1 MNRPKFY
8 VYLPIAFALV
18 LVLGIFIGSK
28 FLSVQSIN
36 SLESSSQSKFGKLE
50 GVLRYIYHE
59 YVDTISDNDLV
70 ESTIISMLENLDPHS
85 SYIPAE
91 EMQANNE
98 PLQGNF
104 EGIGVEFNIVDDTVR
119 VVAAISGGPAE
130 QVGVQAGDKI
140 VLVDG
145 ISIAGVKID
154 NKGVMSKLKG
164 KGGTK
169 VKISVK
175 RNSKNKLIDFSITR
189 GTIPIHSVD
198 VSYML
203 NSMIG
208 YIKISRF
215 AATTYDEF
223 IAALDKLQKQGM
235 QKLVIDLRGNGGGYL
250 NTAVDIADELLA
262 NGKQIVYTEGKARPR
277 KNYMATNR
285 GNFENGELIILIDDG
300 SASASEIL
308 AGAIQDNDRGT
319 ILGRRSFG
327 KGLVQEQN
335 EFTDG
340 SGLRLTIARYY
351 TPTGRCIQKPYHG
364 KNDEYYEEE
373 YTRYKNGEL
382 ESADSIKVADSLK
395 YTTPAGKIV
404 YGGGGIIPD
413 VFVAVDT
420 TGRTMYLGEL
430 FYAGVMNDFT
440 FNYADKNREKL
451 KEYKSSDNFR
461 KNFTVTPQL
470 ISELVVFAEKAGVK
484 KNDVQLKQSEN
495 IIKNQLKALIARNV
509 WNTEAYYPIMND
521 KDVIVKKAMEL
532 LEKKKSN

>member
-277 KNYMATNR
+277 KNYIATSK

-521 KDVIVKKAMEL
+521 RDVIVKKAMEL